1 MKIVIPTLE
10 GKLCGHFGHC
20 ESFTF
25 VEVDAET
32 KEITN
37 IETIIPEDGV
47 SCQSA
52 GWLAQQGIDLV
63 LAGGMGGRP
72 LMAFAQNDV
81 EVVTGCPELEIKEI
95 VELFLNNTLET
106 TENSCG
112 HGENHQCHGHG
123 EGHHC
128 GGHHH

>member
-1 MKIVIPTLE
+1 MKIVIPTLD

-25 VEVDAET
+25 VEVNSET
-32 KEITN
+32 KEIKN
-37 IETIIPEDGV
+37 IENIIPEDGV

-72 LMAFAQNDV
+72 LMTFAQNGV
-81 EVVTGCPELEIKEI
+81 EVVTGCPEIEIKEI

-112 HGENHQCHGHG
+112 HGEGHQCHGHG

-128 GGHHH
+128 GGHHQ

>member
-25 VEVDAET
+25 VEVNAET

-37 IETIIPEDGV
+37 IETVIPEDGV

-72 LMAFAQNDV
+72 LMTFAQNDV

>member
-25 VEVDAET
+25 VEVNNNT

-72 LMAFAQNDV
+72 LMTFAQNGV
-81 EVVTGCPELEIKEI
+81 EVVTGCPELEIKEV

-123 EGHHC
+123 DGHHC
-128 GGHHH
+128 GGHRH

>member
-20 ESFTF
+20 ESFSF
-25 VEVDAET
+25 VEVNEET
-32 KEITN
+32 KEIMS

-72 LMAFAQNDV
+72 LMTFAQNGV
-81 EVVTGCPELEIKEI
+81 EVVTGCPELAIKEI

-112 HGENHQCHGHG
+112 HGANHQCHGHG
-123 EGHHC
+123 DGHHC

>member
-25 VEVDAET
+25 VEVDDET
-32 KEITN
+32 KKITN
-37 IETIIPEDGV
+37 IETVIPEDGV

-72 LMAFAQNDV
+72 LMTFAQNGV
-81 EVVTGCPELEIKEI
+81 EVVTGCPELEIKEV

-106 TENSCG
+106 TGNSCG

-123 EGHHC
+123 DGHHC
-128 GGHHH
+128 GGHHN

>member
-25 VEVDAET
+25 VEVNNNT

-72 LMAFAQNDV
+72 LMTFAQNDI

-123 EGHHC
+123 DGHHC

>member
-1 MKIVIPTLE
+1 MKIVIPTLD

-25 VEVDAET
+25 VEVNAET
-32 KEITN
+32 KEIIS
-37 IETIIPEDGV
+37 IETVIPEDGV

-72 LMAFAQNDV
+72 LMTFAQNDV
-81 EVVTGCPELEIKEI
+81 EVVTGCPELEIKEV
-95 VELFLNNTLET
+95 VESFLTNTLET

-123 EGHHC
+123 EGNHC